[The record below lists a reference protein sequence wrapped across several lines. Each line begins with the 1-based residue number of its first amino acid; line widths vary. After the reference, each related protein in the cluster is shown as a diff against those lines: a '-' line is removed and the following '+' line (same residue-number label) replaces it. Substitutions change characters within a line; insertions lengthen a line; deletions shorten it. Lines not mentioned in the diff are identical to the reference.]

1 MANDDEPGVLLVL
14 LALAAAVYAAAWM
27 TEPDQEPQLSLG
39 TEMAMPDLRAP
50 NRRDISL
57 SPTTTQSGTRPHP
70 WDGASLQPQ

>member
-1 MANDDEPGVLLVL
+1 MANDDEPAVLLVL

-39 TEMAMPDLRAP
+39 TEMAMPDLPAP
-50 NRRDISL
+50 NRHDISL
-57 SPTTTQSGTRPHP
+57 SPTATQSETRPHP